1 MPQSHVQREA
11 MEISGKALV
20 RRWGGRAVGL
30 AVTGIGLYVVAPSLL
45 TMFGAWPRLADVEV
59 RWFAVL
65 AALGHQKKGAGAFG
79 HRLEEFGVL
88 DVLLGQGR
96 QLLAVFQQSLEP
108 QRLGRGLKQRDDALE
123 LFRQGRGVGHAATVP
138 PVPGALW

>member
-1 MPQSHVQREA
+1 MPQSHVRREA

-65 AALGHQKKGAGAFG
+65 AALETCSFA
-79 HRLEEFGVL
+79 
-88 DVLLGQGR
+88 
-96 QLLAVFQQSLEP
+96 
-108 QRLGRGLKQRDDALE
+108 
-123 LFRQGRGVGHAATVP
+123 
-138 PVPGALW
+138 ALWWLARIALTPVSPLRPQPLRFPGPAPHSPQAFALSQSGMVSRSSIS